1 MNNPLQMIQMVNQI
15 KNNPMSILSQFDIP
29 QNLSNNPQDIIQH
42 LLNNGQISQ
51 DQYNNAIKQAQN
63 MGFKI

>member
-15 KNNPMSILSQFDIP
+15 KNNPMSILSQFGIP

-51 DQYNNAIKQAQN
+51 DQYNNAIKQAQS

>member
-1 MNNPLQMIQMVNQI
+1 MVNQI
-15 KNNPMSILSQFDIP
+15 KNNPMSILSQFGIP

-51 DQYNNAIKQAQN
+51 DQYNNAIKQAQS